1 MEVIVVSG
9 SNRKNSQSER
19 ISKIIQE
26 VSTEKLNII
35 PKLYSLY
42 TNDLPL
48 WDEEGYGE
56 NDKKIINL
64 KKEFTQ
70 SNAFIFV
77 VPEWHGMVP
86 PHVKNMILLLGSK
99 PLWHKPA
106 LIVTIS
112 SSNGGAYPVMELRG
126 SSHKNSHICWIPEQ
140 VVIRNV
146 KNWNAKSEDEIF
158 NRLISY
164 LETLYIYAKN
174 MEQIRK
180 ELSKLDI
187 KEFGM

>member
-1 MEVIVVSG
+1 MEALIVSG

-19 ISKIIQE
+19 ISKIIQKI
-26 VSTEKLNII
+26 SKDKLNIL

-42 TNDLPL
+42 SNQLPL
-48 WDEEGYGE
+48 WNEEGYGE
-56 NDKKIINL
+56 NDEGVINVKKI
-64 KKEFTQ
+64 FT
-70 SNAFIFV
+70 SSKSFIFI

-86 PHVKNMILLLGSK
+86 PHVKNLILLLGSK

-112 SSNGGAYPVMELRG
+112 SSTGGAYPAMELRG

-140 VVIRNV
+140 VIIRNV
-146 KNWNAKSEDEIF
+146 KNWNENSKDEIYD
-158 NRLISY
+158 RIISY
-164 LETLYIYAKN
+164 LKTLYVYAEK
-174 MEQIRK
+174 MEEIRE
-180 ELSKLDI
+180 ELSEFNI